1 MAALRLPS
9 AATGYTAA
17 VADGTLPLTV
27 QESPGR
33 VRLCLG
39 SLAHGDG
46 PTLQDAADD
55 LVQRLL
61 TYAMAFRASGL
72 RPSLEMTP
80 PDLAAMDLLY
90 QGAGPP
96 PPGAA
101 PGAPAAGPRGGTR
114 GGPPVLSLLP
124 PRGIGISVLV
134 TSTAPPDLGAPNL
147 STSGCRPVRV
157 GGVEGSWCQDTTS
170 MVVSTTLAG
179 SGTVV
184 CLDDLATTAPPLRP
198 APTTGC

>member
-1 MAALRLPS
+1 
-9 AATGYTAA
+9 

-72 RPSLEMTP
+72 RLSLEMAP

-90 QGAGPP
+90 QLGEL
-96 PPGAA
+96 AA
-101 PGAPAAGPRGGTR
+101 TGGDIRGRLFG
-114 GGPPVLSLLP
+114 
-124 PRGIGISVLV
+124 
-134 TSTAPPDLGAPNL
+134 
-147 STSGCRPVRV
+147 
-157 GGVEGSWCQDTTS
+157 
-170 MVVSTTLAG
+170 
-179 SGTVV
+179 
-184 CLDDLATTAPPLRP
+184 
-198 APTTGC
+198 